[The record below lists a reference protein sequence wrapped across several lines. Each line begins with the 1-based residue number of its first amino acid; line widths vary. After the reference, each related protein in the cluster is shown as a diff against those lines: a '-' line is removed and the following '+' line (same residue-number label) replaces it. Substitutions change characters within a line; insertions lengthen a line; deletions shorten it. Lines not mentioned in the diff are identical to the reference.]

1 MELQFY
7 APLFFP
13 QLKSQNF
20 LKFISSSIFRLQQ
33 VSIIHDVD
41 FAHYTRTSEVMICM
55 EGSSVLYSQH
65 ESSFIEGNAVL
76 RDDWVTYASRIMGVI
91 N

>member
-1 MELQFY
+1 MYQ
-7 APLFFP
+7 
-13 QLKSQNF
+13 
-20 LKFISSSIFRLQQ
+20 LQQ

-55 EGSSVLYSQH
+55 EGRSVLYGQH
-65 ESSFIEGNAVL
+65 KSSFIEGNAVI